1 MKTYA
6 LDGECSDRKVS
17 IGHDRGGG
25 DVKLLVRGLIIFTNV
40 ISPVLLTFTLWG
52 EGGGERE
59 RKREKEKRDQE
70 RVRSLHFSIYMYL

>member
-40 ISPVLLTFTLWG
+40 ISPVLLTLTLWG

-59 RKREKEKRDQE
+59 RE
-70 RVRSLHFSIYMYL
+70 RGRKKSEIITFQHLHVPVHALV

>member
-17 IGHDRGGG
+17 IGHDRRGG

-40 ISPVLLTFTLWG
+40 ISPVLLTLALWG
-52 EGGGERE
+52 EGGIERE
-59 RKREKEKRDQE
+59 REKEKRDQE
-70 RVRSLHFSIYMYL
+70 RVRSLHFSIYIYM